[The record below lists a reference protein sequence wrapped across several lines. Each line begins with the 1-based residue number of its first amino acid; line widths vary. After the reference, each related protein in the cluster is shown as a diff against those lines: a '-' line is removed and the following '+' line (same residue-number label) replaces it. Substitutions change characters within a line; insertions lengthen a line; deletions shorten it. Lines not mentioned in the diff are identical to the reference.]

1 MTDKEQKAR
10 TKAAEEQNQKAQEE
24 ARRQIEEEN
33 ERRLQ
38 AQRDAVGAEA
48 TTAPTSFQD
57 AAKAT
62 EELNQPPN
70 QFNTRELEQPASVT
84 QPPAKN
90 VNDTTLP
97 ESVQTPAREGEV
109 TSPSQAQTENP

>member
-24 ARRQIEEEN
+24 ARRKIEEEN

-38 AQRDAVGAEA
+38 AQRDAIGAEA
-48 TTAPTSFQD
+48 TTRPSTFQE

-62 EELNQPPN
+62 EELEQPPSFAN
-70 QFNTRELEQPASVT
+70 ARELEQPASVT

-90 VNDTTLP
+90 VNETTLP
-97 ESVQTPAREGEV
+97 EEIRAPEEPPPGTAGTTTTP
-109 TSPSQAQTENP
+109 